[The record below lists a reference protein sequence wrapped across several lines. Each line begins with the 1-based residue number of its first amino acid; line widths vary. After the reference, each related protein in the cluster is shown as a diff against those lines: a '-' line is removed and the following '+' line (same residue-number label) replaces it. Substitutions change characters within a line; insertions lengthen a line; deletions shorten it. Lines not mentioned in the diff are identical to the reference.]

1 MKRLFI
7 FLISMCVYLSTFA
20 QPAFVDKC
28 NMSYLNM
35 LSGLP
40 SNFVD
45 DIYSDSFGFIWISTH
60 GGGLVR
66 YDGFSYRYF
75 GVGSDG
81 MSLKSNTCHN
91 VVEDKFHRLWISF
104 EECTEVLD
112 LKTMH
117 SVVPKSKNDELKRI
131 MSQMSVKVYCDSK
144 GYIWVVDRYDIC
156 RVEFD
161 EKGDVKEIL
170 KFAYTNNTPD
180 IAIADMNN
188 DGSVWAAV
196 DGGLYRLLVSNH
208 EIVRMDISPTFK
220 DLPGVFVTSF
230 LNYQGCA

>member
-1 MKRLFI
+1 MWTTGCASCTLASEGR
-7 FLISMCVYLSTFA
+7 
-20 QPAFVDKC
+20 PWE
-28 NMSYLNM
+28 
-35 LSGLP
+35 
-40 SNFVD
+40 
-45 DIYSDSFGFIWISTH
+45 SFRGPESEVWVPDPWGQRPPGGESVSTH

-81 MSLKSNTCHN
+81 MSLKSNICHN
-91 VVEDKFHRLWISF
+91 VVEDRFHRLWISF

-117 SVVPKSKNDELKRI
+117 SIVLKSKNDELKRI

-144 GYIWVVDRYDIC
+144 GYIWIVERNDIC

-161 EKGDVKEIL
+161 ESGDVKDII
-170 KFAYTNNTPD
+170 KFGYTNNTPD
-180 IAIADMNN
+180 IAITDINN
-188 DGSVWAAV
+188 DGSVWAAI
-196 DGGLYRLLVSNH
+196 DGGLYRLVVSNH

-220 DLPGVFVTSF
+220 DLSGNICYVYFELSR
-230 LNYQGCA
+230 

>member
-1 MKRLFI
+1 
-7 FLISMCVYLSTFA
+7 MCVYLSTFA

-161 EKGDVKEIL
+161 EKGDVKYSKFTQESVIVFTNL
-170 KFAYTNNTPD
+170 KPGTYSARLKVDNNGNGYWDEADFAQMQSAEDVYIFD
-180 IAIADMNN
+180 KEIAIRPMWVIDENWN
-188 DGSVWAAV
+188 
-196 DGGLYRLLVSNH
+196 
-208 EIVRMDISPTFK
+208 
-220 DLPGVFVTSF
+220 
-230 LNYQGCA
+230 LN